1 MPLVCRMHIS
11 MKPGPFW
18 LDTRSERPILVQM
31 IVVEMTQMA
40 IQLTAKQV
48 RVAAIGLVFG
58 CAGSAALAGTDSYS
72 EATGALATN
81 SADTRMEIAYIPE
94 SGNDRYDPY
103 TCAAAYG
110 DEFCTAFERC
120 MATYGFDRCYA
131 RFSQQLRD

>member
-1 MPLVCRMHIS
+1 

-58 CAGSAALAGTDSYS
+58 CAGSAALA
-72 EATGALATN
+72 TN

-103 TCAAAYG
+103 TCVAAYG
-110 DEFCTAFERC
+110 DEFCTAFEHC